1 MSMPWWNEKKPGPSN
16 PPARTPFSNTVRGS
30 PKKPRIGC
38 CLLNGLNGHGYAD
51 APPAAASA
59 STSTASTSRKER
71 SMVTPQLW
79 DARRTPRLV
88 LGPLVSRAHHSGAV
102 VDAEPLCVRGVVAAN
117 VGCGN
122 DELVHGIRQ
131 AAGVEAAG

>member
-1 MSMPWWNEKKPGPSN
+1 MSTPWWNEKKPGPSK

-38 CLLNGLNGHGYAD
+38 CLSNGLNGHGYAD

-59 STSTASTSRKER
+59 SRSTSTASASRKER

-79 DARRTPRLV
+79 DARRTPRLA
-88 LGPLVSRAHHSGAV
+88 LGACKPSRADDSGPVVNVEPLRVGAVIAASVSRGH
-102 VDAEPLCVRGVVAAN
+102 
-117 VGCGN
+117 
-122 DELVHGIRQ
+122 DELVD
-131 AAGVEAAG
+131 